1 MAWTIV
7 AIVLLAA
14 VGPLLWLLPSRRQ
27 RQQAE
32 WRIAARRHGLAVEL
46 AAVENPDAPAQ
57 ERVSSAGEPLV
68 AERRCV
74 AYRLPLVPPLS
85 DGPRWRLVKSEREP
99 RCLAGWLAPT
109 PPVGVPTP
117 AADYWRQLGPLI
129 DALPG
134 GCIAVEATARAVSWF
149 GLESGG
155 EDDAAATVAAIAAGL
170 GAIAALHRQT
180 EHGGAYDK
188 A

>member
-32 WRIAARRHGLAVEL
+32 WRTAARRHGLAVEL

-57 ERVSSAGEPLV
+57 ERVSSAGEPLL

-99 RCLAGWLAPT
+99 RYLAGWLAPT
-109 PPVGVPTP
+109 PPAGVPTP
-117 AADYWRQLGPLI
+117 AADYWHQLGPLI

-134 GCIAVEATARAVSWF
+134 GCIAVEATAGAVSWF

-155 EDDAAATVAAIAAGL
+155 EDDAATAVAAIVAGL
-170 GAIAALHRQT
+170 GAIAALHRQA